1 MALLGT
7 LQVRL
12 GLETGVFSKG
22 MARFAKDAKGQTAGI
37 SKAFANLVPTKSIL
51 AGLGS
56 LATAAT
62 AVSFAKMIQGANNL
76 TDTLRDSS
84 IRLGIGIGDLQ
95 AFQLAAGNAGI
106 ESGKLTDLLGK
117 LNKASGEIKL
127 GAGNEKTVEAFRS
140 IGIGIAEIQRSN
152 PAQLF
157 ERVIGGLGGIQDP
170 AARAATAMAIF
181 GRSGQAA
188 LTLVADGTG
197 SLKES
202 RKLLDDLGLS
212 LTKINADNVDAA
224 NDALGSLGFVA
235 TAAKQK
241 IGAELAPAIADL
253 TKKLIEAGKGA
264 DNLGSKIEFAVGVVV
279 GAFSTM
285 ASIVQGIG
293 DVFGAQ
299 FRLITTAFT
308 TLGAGVL
315 SFASTFVTAIGTDAP
330 NALNGFI
337 QAAETG
343 LTNLKQGFIDFAESA
358 ANVVVD
364 GMNKAIEAIDG
375 LVNAA
380 AKQIEEFINLAN
392 KIPGIKLGTF
402 SYSQT
407 SGKIDPISLGAAD
420 PVKIGQVPTFG
431 EGLAADLANRSQTF
445 GINGDG
451 ANAGTGAAAG
461 IASNAADM
469 AKSLKEATAYSNELT
484 GALGGTGAAG
494 GGGGSGSGGGVAGAL
509 QKSSGAVKA
518 LEVDFKDLVEGFKVD
533 GIVPKL
539 KDWIDALKLT
549 GLEVGNVWTDSMQT
563 IGSAIDEFVKTGK
576 LNFKDLGNSILQS
589 IASAA
594 IKNAINSLFGAVTG
608 GSSGST
614 GNLVGSVLK
623 LFGTGTTSFE
633 GGGYT
638 GSGPRTGGM
647 DGRGGRLAMLH
658 PNETVI
664 DHEKVR
670 AGARSRRRG
679 DGVNLTVPITLM
691 PGVSKQELAEILPLV
706 KRDIISTIPALISRG
721 GRYAAAYGQ

>member
-12 GLETGVFSKG
+12 GLDSGTFSKG
-22 MARFAKDAKGQTAGI
+22 MARFSKDVKGQTSGI
-37 SKAFANLVPTKSIL
+37 SKAFANLVPSKAIL

-140 IGIGIAEIQRSN
+140 IGIGISEIQRSN

-224 NDALGSLGFVA
+224 NDALGTLGFLA

-241 IGAELAPAIADL
+241 LGAELAPVITDLSNRFLRASQDAGSLGDRISSTVATTFNVVQRIASAGQVIGGLLQVAALKFSDYISAIFSDLTSFAESVVDFVGIDVPNAFAAVLEAGEKALTDLEQGFRDFGTAIANSVIGAMNSIIKSIEGMVNKAVPALNKVIAAANKANPFGGTIPDL
-253 TKKLIEAGKGA
+253 PSASLGTISPEGRTKVRPY
-264 DNLGSKIEFAVGVVV
+264 DFGSSDI
-279 GAFSTM
+279 
-285 ASIVQGIG
+285 
-293 DVFGAQ
+293 
-299 FRLITTAFT
+299 
-308 TLGAGVL
+308 
-315 SFASTFVTAIGTDAP
+315 STFGESNRDFLGNLSADFGRNSISYAADA
-330 NALNGFI
+330 A
-337 QAAETG
+337 QAAEDTDAAWERLWSTDNG
-343 LTNLKQGFIDFAESA
+343 VLPEKPVGDLAESLKNA
-358 ANVVVD
+358 TTYAD
-364 GMNKAIEAIDG
+364 G
-375 LVNAA
+375 
-380 AKQIEEFINLAN
+380 
-392 KIPGIKLGTF
+392 
-402 SYSQT
+402 
-407 SGKIDPISLGAAD
+407 
-420 PVKIGQVPTFG
+420 
-431 EGLAADLANRSQTF
+431 
-445 GINGDG
+445 
-451 ANAGTGAAAG
+451 
-461 IASNAADM
+461 
-469 AKSLKEATAYSNELT
+469 LT
-484 GALGGTGAAG
+484 GALGGNGAS
-494 GGGGSGSGGGVAGAL
+494 GGSTGGSGGVAGAL
-509 QKSSGAVKA
+509 ESIIPKA
-518 LEVDFKDLVEGFKVD
+518 K
-533 GIVPKL
+533 
-539 KDWIDALKLT
+539 
-549 GLEVGNVWTDSMQT
+549 EVGEDMKIVGLDVANVWTDAMQS
-563 IGSAIDEFVKTGK
+563 IGSAIDEFVQTGK
-576 LNFKDLGNSILQS
+576 LNFKDLASSILQS

-594 IKNAINSLFGAVTG
+594 IKNAINSIAGAFGGLTG
-608 GSSGST
+608 GGENSSN
-614 GNLVGSVLK
+614 GNGWI
-623 LFGTGTTSFE
+623 GTILRTFQASSYE
-633 GGGYT
+633 GGGFT
-638 GSGPRTGGM
+638 GSGPRSGGM
-647 DGRGGRLAMLH
+647 DGRGGRLAMVH

-691 PGVSKQELAEILPLV
+691 PGVSKQELAELLPLV